1 MTITS
6 EPGRRVERV
15 GRQTRFIREDWDA
28 GIFRVHRD
36 AFRSPEIFERERER
50 IWGRGWLF
58 LGHATELPNPGDFKV
73 RKLGGRPLI
82 FLRDTKGVIRA
93 FYNACPHRGT
103 AVCREEEGNS
113 RHLRCFYHAWTFDTE
128 GKLVSL
134 PSPEA
139 YPGDDTFRDRL
150 GLRAVAH
157 LEVFRD
163 FVFVSFDEEAP
174 PLAEYLGPAAEYF
187 ELVADQS
194 AVGMRVLPGTQR
206 YTARANWK
214 LLVENAMDG
223 YHFAPSHITFLE
235 YLKRT
240 GMTTSDEGSWVTLCG
255 KHLVSVQP
263 NHGGR
268 IGLAWEPRF
277 GDAEK
282 ERIERNRAEII
293 GRLGEERG
301 TFLADGF
308 KTTHFFPNLLLFDI
322 ESISIRML
330 EPVAPDLTEV
340 TAWALT
346 PVDEPPEASALRL
359 RTLVSFIGP
368 GGLATPDDLEAQE
381 AIQRAVVATAGDRRE
396 GVDWNDVSRGMD
408 DELEGRGLRA
418 NDEAGVRHFW
428 RNWDDAVNGDV
439 KGTGNGNGVAGTG
452 GA

>member
-1 MTITS
+1 MTIITDR
-6 EPGRRVERV
+6 PKVE

-28 GIFRVHRD
+28 GVFRVHRD
-36 AFRSPEIFERERER
+36 AFRSQEVFDREREA
-50 IWGRGWLF
+50 IWGHGWLY
-58 LGHATELPNPGDFKV
+58 LGHATELPQPGDYKV

-82 FLRDTKGVIRA
+82 FIRDVNGEIRA
-93 FYNACPHRGT
+93 FYNSCPHRGT
-103 AVCREEEGNS
+103 AVCREEQGNS

-134 PSPEA
+134 PSPDA
-139 YPGDDTFRDRL
+139 YPTDSGFRERL
-150 GLRAVAH
+150 GLRPVGR
-157 LEVFRD
+157 LEVYRD
-163 FVFVSFDEEAP
+163 FVFVSFDPEAP
-174 PLAEYLGPAAEYF
+174 ALADHLGPAADF
-187 ELVADQS
+187 IDLVADQS
-194 AVGMRVLPGTQR
+194 PAGMRVLPGTQR

-240 GMTTSDEGSWVTLCG
+240 GFTTSDEGGTVVLCG
-255 KHLVSVQP
+255 DHLASTQP

-277 GDAEK
+277 GEAERV
-282 ERIERNRAEII
+282 RIEQNRAEIF
-293 GRLGEERG
+293 GRLGEDRG
-301 TFLADGF
+301 RFLADGF
-308 KTTHFFPNLLLFDI
+308 KTLHLFPNLLLFDI
-322 ESISIRML
+322 ESVSVRML

-340 TAWALT
+340 SAWALA
-346 PVDEPPEASALRL
+346 PADEPPDASALRL

-381 AIQRAVVATAGDRRE
+381 AIQRAVAATAGDRRE

-408 DELEGRGLRA
+408 EERNGGVLRA

-428 RNWDDAVNGDV
+428 RHWDDAVSGAGDR
-439 KGTGNGNGVAGTG
+439 G
-452 GA
+452 